1 MVHTSLTKGSHIMT
15 RTEATDVTEPMS
27 APAGVT
33 LRPFAGEADLRAF
46 VEIYGSGNRADDIE
60 EVISYEAL
68 ANWADHPSEHFAA
81 DRDLVV
87 AEADGRPVAYG
98 WTQWVDTTDGVR
110 EYVTRGHVH
119 GAWRRRGIGT
129 AILRWN
135 EAHLRDVAASHD
147 TDRPR
152 VFGAGTNERRAGAV
166 ALLERNGYTPVR
178 WFFEMLRP
186 TLDDIVVPPLPSGL
200 VLRVPGPDEMRK
212 VYDADLEAFADH
224 WGGFDSTEAAY
235 QRWLRDPDYDPALFV
250 VAWDGDE
257 VAGAV
262 WNVIMEHD
270 NAAFGWKRGLLDSV
284 HVRRPWRGRGLASSL
299 VGHSLALLR
308 DRGMTSAA
316 LGVDA
321 DNPLGA
327 LGLYRKAGFEVDMRS
342 MGFRKPME
350 PMEQMEMGR

>member
-1 MVHTSLTKGSHIMT
+1 MT
-15 RTEATDVTEPMS
+15 MTEPTGS
-27 APAGVT
+27 AEPMTVPAGVT
-33 LRPFAGEADLRAF
+33 LRPFAGGSDLRAF
-46 VEIYGSGNRADDIE
+46 VEIYTSGNRADGIE
-60 EVISYEAL
+60 ETVSYEAL
-68 ANWADHPSEHFAA
+68 ANWTEHASQHFDAA
-81 DRDLVV
+81 RDIVV
-87 AEADGRPVAYG
+87 AEADGRPVGYG

-135 EAHLRDVAASHD
+135 EAHLREVATGHD

-152 VFGAGTNERRAGAV
+152 VFGAGTNERRVGAV
-166 ALLERNGYTPVR
+166 ALLERHGYAPVR

-186 TLDDIVVPPLPSGL
+186 TLDDVVVPPLPSGL
-200 VLRVPGPDEMRK
+200 ALRPPRGEVEMRQ
-212 VYDADLEAFADH
+212 VYDADAEAFADH
-224 WGGFDSTEAAY
+224 WGGFDSSESAF
-235 QRWLRDPDYDPALFV
+235 QRWLHDPDYDPELFV

-262 WNVIMEHD
+262 WNVIMAHD
-270 NAAFGWKRGLLDSV
+270 NAAFGWQRGLLDSV
-284 HVRRPWRGRGLASSL
+284 YVRRPWRGRGLASAL

-308 DRGMTSAA
+308 DRGMTSAV

-327 LGLYRKAGFEVDMRS
+327 LGLYRKAGFEIDMRS
-342 MGFRKPME
+342 MGYRKPME
-350 PMEQMEMGR
+350 VDR

>member
-1 MVHTSLTKGSHIMT
+1 MT
-15 RTEATDVTEPMS
+15 MTGPTESAEPVT

-33 LRPFAGEADLRAF
+33 LRPYAGESDLRAF
-46 VEIYGSGNRADDIE
+46 VEIYGTGNQADGIQ
-60 EVISYEAL
+60 EVVSYESL
-68 ANWADHPSEHFAA
+68 ANWAAHASEHFDPA
-81 DRDLVV
+81 RDSVV
-87 AEADGRPVAYG
+87 AEADGRPVGYG

-119 GAWRRRGIGT
+119 GDWRRRGIGT

-135 EAHLRDVAASHD
+135 EAHLRQLAASHD
-147 TDRPR
+147 TDRPKI
-152 VFGAGTNERRAGAV
+152 FGAGTSERRVGAV
-166 ALLERNGYTPVR
+166 RLLERNGYTPVR

-186 TLDDIVVPPLPSGL
+186 TLDHVVVPPLPEGL
-200 VLRVPGPDEMRK
+200 AVRPPRPDEMRK
-212 VYDADLEAFADH
+212 VYDADVEAFADH
-224 WGGFDSTEAAY
+224 WGGFDASESAY
-235 QRWLRDPDYDPALFV
+235 QRWLNDPDYDPELFV

-262 WNVIMEHD
+262 WNVIMAHD

-284 HVRRPWRGRGLASSL
+284 HVRRPWRGRGLASAL
-299 VGHSLALLR
+299 VGRSLALLR
-308 DRGMTSAA
+308 DRGMTSAY

-342 MGFRKPME
+342 VGYRKPME
-350 PMEQMEMGR
+350 VDR

>member
-1 MVHTSLTKGSHIMT
+1 MT
-15 RTEATDVTEPMS
+15 GPTESAEPVT
-27 APAGVT
+27 APTGVT
-33 LRPFAGEADLRAF
+33 LRPYAGESDLRAF
-46 VEIYGSGNRADDIE
+46 VEIYGTGNEADGIQ
-60 EVISYEAL
+60 EVASYEAL
-68 ANWADHPSEHFAA
+68 ANWVAHPNEHFDPA
-81 DRDLVV
+81 RDSIV

-98 WTQWVDTTDGVR
+98 WTQWIDTTDGVR

-129 AILRWN
+129 AVLRWN
-135 EAHLRDVAASHD
+135 EAHLRELAATHD

-152 VFGAGTNERRAGAV
+152 FFGAGTNERRVGAV
-166 ALLERNGYTPVR
+166 KLLEGNGYAPVR

-186 TLDDIVVPPLPSGL
+186 TLEDVVVPPMPEGL
-200 VLRVPGPDEMRK
+200 TLRPPRGEAEMRK
-212 VYDADLEAFADH
+212 VYDADVEAFADH
-224 WGGFDSTEAAY
+224 WGGFDTSETAY
-235 QRWLRDPDYDPALFV
+235 QRWLHDPDYDPELFV

-262 WNVIMEHD
+262 WNVIMVHD

-284 HVRRPWRGRGLASSL
+284 HVRRPWRGQGQATAL

-308 DRGMTSAA
+308 DRGMTSAV

-327 LGLYRKAGFEVDMRS
+327 LGLYRKAGFAVDMRS
-342 MGFRKPME
+342 MGYRKPME
-350 PMEQMEMGR
+350 VDR

>member
-1 MVHTSLTKGSHIMT
+1 MTMTEPTGS
-15 RTEATDVTEPMS
+15 AEPMS

-33 LRPFAGEADLRAF
+33 LRPYAGEADLRAF
-46 VEIYGSGNRADDIE
+46 VEIYGTGNAADGIE

-68 ANWADHPSEHFAA
+68 ANWAEHPSEHFDPA
-81 DRDLVV
+81 RDSIV
-87 AEADGRPVAYG
+87 AEVDGRPVAYG

-119 GAWRRRGIGT
+119 GDWRRRGIGT

-135 EAHLRDVAASHD
+135 EAHLRSLAATHE

-152 VFGAGTNERRAGAV
+152 VLGAGTNERRAGAM

-186 TLDDIVVPPLPSGL
+186 TLDDVVEPPLQEGL
-200 VLRVPGPDEMRK
+200 VVRPPRPDEMRK

-224 WGGFDSTEAAY
+224 WGGFDASESAY
-235 QRWLRDPDYDPALFV
+235 QRWLQDPDYDPELFV

-262 WNVIMEHD
+262 WNVIMVHD
-270 NAAFGWKRGLLDSV
+270 NEAFGFRRGLLDSV
-284 HVRRPWRGRGLASSL
+284 HVRRPWRGRGLASAL
-299 VGHSLALLR
+299 VGRSLALLR
-308 DRGMTSAA
+308 DRGMTSAY

-342 MGFRKPME
+342 MSYRKPME
-350 PMEQMEMGR
+350 SDR